1 MFGWIKLAAGLR
13 QFKTRGRSKLVRNCE
28 TGWQPLN
35 DIKSMQW
42 SAAARKAAL
51 YATEGVSAH

>member
-42 SAAARKAAL
+42 SAAAKKGRFIC
-51 YATEGVSAH
+51 H